1 MSAIEKGIGIAL
13 FLSFIFFGTVFGIKA
28 IDSIFDLKIADTV
41 FAEDSDH
48 QGYCKTEYVECP
60 VNIKDIHIAYLPADL
75 SGLDSFQQDAARLA
89 QVIYGEARGL
99 KIYDKSMVAWCVLN
113 RKDMG
118 LWGDTLY
125 SVISSPYQFNWK
137 NNFPV
142 TEEDYRVAADV
153 LMRYEME
160 QCVLGDI
167 GRTLPKQFVNF
178 RGNGKENIFK
188 DRNGNTY
195 SRWLEDPYD

>member
-1 MSAIEKGIGIAL
+1 MSTIEKGIGIAL
-13 FLSFIFFGTVFGIKA
+13 FLSFIFFGTVFGVKA

-60 VNIKDIHIAYLPADL
+60 VQVKDIRIAYLPADL
-75 SGLDSFQQDAARLA
+75 SGLDSFQTDAARLA

-99 KIYDKSMVAWCVLN
+99 STYDKSMVAWCVLN
-113 RKDMG
+113 RLDMG
-118 LWGDTLY
+118 LWGNDIY
-125 SVISSPYQFNWK
+125 SVISSPSQFNWK
-137 NNFPV
+137 SNFPV
-142 TEEDYRVAADV
+142 NEVDYGIAADV

-160 QCVLGDI
+160 QYVLGDI

-178 RGNGKENIFK
+178 RGNGKENIFR
-188 DRNGNTY
+188 DRDGNVYTRY
-195 SRWLEDPYD
+195 LRSPYE

>member
-1 MSAIEKGIGIAL
+1 MKNSIIFAL
-13 FLSFIFFGTVFGIKA
+13 FVVIFMAIGSFLFGA
-28 IDSIFDLKIADTV
+28 IMRIDV
-41 FAEDSDH
+41 YGEDIYD
-48 QGYCKTEYVECP
+48 QPAGMRTEKVECP
-60 VNIKDIHIAYLPADL
+60 VNIVDIHFSYLPADL
-75 SGLDSFQQDAARLA
+75 SGLDSFQKDAARLA

-99 KIYDKSMVAWCVLN
+99 RAYDKSMVAWCVLN

-118 LWGDTLY
+118 LWGDTVY
-125 SVISSPYQFNWK
+125 SVISSPSQFNWK
-137 NNFPV
+137 ANFPV
-142 TEEDYRVAADV
+142 TEEDYQIAADV

-188 DRNGNTY
+188 DRDGNVY
-195 SRWLEDPYD
+195 SRWLRDPYQ